1 MGIKPQS
8 FMSNQGRNHLNLYFL
23 RFSEKYLEFPKKN
36 AIFVPQNNKDSGL
49 DYFGE

>member
-1 MGIKPQS
+1 MTREVRKGLFEPVVY
-8 FMSNQGRNHLNLYFL
+8 RAFL

-36 AIFVPQNNKDSGL
+36 AIFVSQNNKDSGL